1 MTIIIDG
8 HHNSHDGQSLLLG
21 VSSGVEDGRVNE
33 REWWAVNGGVRAD
46 SSVKARKTVRTTR
59 RPTTTASGKDY

>member
-1 MTIIIDG
+1 M
-8 HHNSHDGQSLLLG
+8 LG